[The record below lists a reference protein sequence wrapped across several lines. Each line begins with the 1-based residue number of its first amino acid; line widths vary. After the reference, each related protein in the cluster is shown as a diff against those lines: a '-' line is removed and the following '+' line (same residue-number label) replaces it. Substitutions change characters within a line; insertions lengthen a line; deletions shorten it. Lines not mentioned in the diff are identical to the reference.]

1 MYKLSPLAAL
11 IALTVSHAAIA
22 EEGFRQHDAHVH
34 GEVELN
40 IAQDGKELLM
50 EITAP
55 GADVV
60 GFEHAPQND
69 AQKKTLA
76 DAISVLNQANV
87 IFSLSQAAGCHLEHV
102 SVSHT
107 LGNDEHHDHGHD
119 EHKHDDHHDH
129 DHDEHK
135 HDDHHDHGHDEH
147 KHDDHHDHDH
157 DEHKHDDHHDH
168 DHDEH
173 KHDDHHDHDH
183 DEHKHDDH
191 HDHDHDAHSGHG
203 EFTIE
208 YHYHCDD
215 IAKLETIDTSWF
227 KQFPTTEAL
236 KVNVLTDS
244 KQDALRLQPNRT
256 VISL

>member
-129 DHDEHK
+129 
-135 HDDHHDHGHDEH
+135 G
-147 KHDDHHDHDH
+147 
-157 DEHKHDDHHDH
+157 
-168 DHDEH
+168 HDEH

>member
-1 MYKLSPLAAL
+1 MYKLSPIAAL
-11 IALTVSHAAIA
+11 IAVAVSHVAIA
-22 EEGFRQHDAHVH
+22 EEGFRQHEAHVH

-60 GFEHAPQND
+60 GFEHAPKND
-69 AQKKTLA
+69 EQKKILA
-76 DAISVLNQANV
+76 DAVATLNQADSV
-87 IFSLSQAAGCHLEHV
+87 FTLSAAAGCHVEHV
-102 SVSHT
+102 AVTHT
-107 LGNDEHHDHGHD
+107 LGKESDH
-119 EHKHDDHHDH
+119 H

-135 HDDHHDHGHDEH
+135 HD
-147 KHDDHHDHDH
+147 DH

-191 HDHDHDAHSGHG
+191 HDHDHEHSGHG
-203 EFTIE
+203 EFTVE
-208 YHYHCDD
+208 YHYHCDN
-215 IAKLETIDTSWF
+215 IAKLETIDTAWF
-227 KQFPTTEAL
+227 KQFPATEAL
-236 KVNVLTDS
+236 KVNVLTDT
-244 KQDALRLQPNRT
+244 KQEALRLQPKRT
-256 VISL
+256 EISL

>member
-1 MYKLSPLAAL
+1 MYKLSPIAAL
-11 IALTVSHAAIA
+11 IAVTVSHVAIA
-22 EEGFRQHDAHVH
+22 EEGFRQHEAHVH

-60 GFEHAPQND
+60 GFEHAPKND
-69 AQKKTLA
+69 EQKKILA
-76 DAISVLNQANV
+76 DAVATLNQADSV
-87 IFSLSQAAGCHLEHV
+87 FTLSSAAGCHVEHV
-102 SVSHT
+102 AVTHT
-107 LGNDEHHDHGHD
+107 LGKESAHHDHD

-129 DHDEHK
+129 DHEEHK
-135 HDDHHDHGHDEH
+135 HDDHHDHDHDEH

-191 HDHDHDAHSGHG
+191 HDHDQEHSGHG
-203 EFTIE
+203 EFTVE
-208 YHYHCDD
+208 YHYHCDN
-215 IAKLETIDTSWF
+215 IAKLETIDTAWF
-227 KQFPTTEAL
+227 KHFPTTEAL
-236 KVNVLTDS
+236 KVNVLTDT
-244 KQDALRLQPNRT
+244 KQEALRLQPKRT
-256 VISL
+256 EISL

>member
-1 MYKLSPLAAL
+1 MYKLSPIAAL
-11 IALTVSHAAIA
+11 IAVAVSHVAIA
-22 EEGFRQHDAHVH
+22 EEGFRQHEAHVH

-60 GFEHAPQND
+60 GFEHAPKND
-69 AQKKTLA
+69 EQKKILA
-76 DAISVLNQANV
+76 DAVATLNQADSV
-87 IFSLSQAAGCHLEHV
+87 FTLSAAAGCHVEHV
-102 SVSHT
+102 AVTHT
-107 LGNDEHHDHGHD
+107 LGKES
-119 EHKHDDHHDH
+119 DHHD
-129 DHDEHK
+129 
-135 HDDHHDHGHDEH
+135 HDEH

-191 HDHDHDAHSGHG
+191 HDHDHEHSGHG
-203 EFTIE
+203 EFTVE
-208 YHYHCDD
+208 YHYHCDN
-215 IAKLETIDTSWF
+215 IAKLETIDTAWF
-227 KQFPTTEAL
+227 KQFPATEAL
-236 KVNVLTDS
+236 KVNVLTDT
-244 KQDALRLQPNRT
+244 KQEALRLQPKRT
-256 VISL
+256 EISL

>member
-1 MYKLSPLAAL
+1 MYKLSPIAAL
-11 IALTVSHAAIA
+11 IAVAVSHVAIA
-22 EEGFRQHDAHVH
+22 EEGFRQHEAHVH

-60 GFEHAPQND
+60 GFEHAPKND
-69 AQKKTLA
+69 EQKKILA
-76 DAISVLNQANV
+76 DAVATLNQADSV
-87 IFSLSQAAGCHLEHV
+87 FTLSAAAGCHVEHV
-102 SVSHT
+102 AVTHT
-107 LGNDEHHDHGHD
+107 LGKESDH
-119 EHKHDDHHDH
+119 H

-135 HDDHHDHGHDEH
+135 HDEH

-191 HDHDHDAHSGHG
+191 HDHDEHKHDDHHDHDHEHSGHG
-203 EFTIE
+203 EFTVE
-208 YHYHCDD
+208 YHYHCDN
-215 IAKLETIDTSWF
+215 IAKLESIDTAWF
-227 KQFPTTEAL
+227 KQFPATEAL
-236 KVNVLTDS
+236 KVNVLTDT
-244 KQDALRLQPNRT
+244 KQEALRLQPKRT
-256 VISL
+256 EISL